1 MSGTLL
7 HSQHQSSTAQPIYHH
22 HISHSP
28 PGTHTIMQT
37 QNEITA
43 ALVQQ
48 QHMMS
53 LPPRDIPTFEGDP
66 LHYRTF
72 IKAFELGVEEK
83 AGKADSLYYLEQFT
97 RGQPRELVQGCQH
110 MAPEHGYA
118 VAKEF
123 LQKHFGNQY
132 KIASA
137 YMEKALAWQTIKAE
151 DVKTLQ
157 GYSLFLRGC
166 CSVMEELQYMQELN
180 MPVNMRAKLNHLASW
195 IWSCFIERRVRI
207 LSDPLFCEIQE
218 SSGVAGIKTVTGFK
232 AQPRNKMKGNVLA
245 TTITSMGVPEKVKEP
260 TSHPEKAECLCCAR
274 SHSLEDC
281 KQFKGWKHK
290 EKIQILRRNGVLHV
304 YVWDT

>member
-1 MSGTLL
+1 MVTTTQQNPIKVCVTQGNKNEQWVQAASTHQCSQNEQQQVNMSGTLL

-53 LPPRDIPTFEGDP
+53 LPPWDIPIFEGDP

-97 RGQPRELVQGCQH
+97 RGQPHELVQGCQH
-110 MAPEHGYA
+110 MAPERGYA
-118 VAKEF
+118 VAKEL

-137 YMEKALAWQTIKAE
+137 
-151 DVKTLQ
+151 
-157 GYSLFLRGC
+157 
-166 CSVMEELQYMQELN
+166 
-180 MPVNMRAKLNHLASW
+180 
-195 IWSCFIERRVRI
+195 
-207 LSDPLFCEIQE
+207 
-218 SSGVAGIKTVTGFK
+218 
-232 AQPRNKMKGNVLA
+232 
-245 TTITSMGVPEKVKEP
+245 
-260 TSHPEKAECLCCAR
+260 
-274 SHSLEDC
+274 
-281 KQFKGWKHK
+281 
-290 EKIQILRRNGVLHV
+290 
-304 YVWDT
+304 

>member
-1 MSGTLL
+1 
-7 HSQHQSSTAQPIYHH
+7 
-22 HISHSP
+22 
-28 PGTHTIMQT
+28 
-37 QNEITA
+37 
-43 ALVQQ
+43 
-48 QHMMS
+48 
-53 LPPRDIPTFEGDP
+53 
-66 LHYRTF
+66 
-72 IKAFELGVEEK
+72 
-83 AGKADSLYYLEQFT
+83 
-97 RGQPRELVQGCQH
+97 
-110 MAPEHGYA
+110 
-118 VAKEF
+118 
-123 LQKHFGNQY
+123 
-132 KIASA
+132 
-137 YMEKALAWQTIKAE
+137 MEKALAWQTIKAE

-157 GYSLFLRGC
+157 AYSLFLRGC
-166 CSVMEELQYMQELN
+166 CSVMEKLQYMQQLN